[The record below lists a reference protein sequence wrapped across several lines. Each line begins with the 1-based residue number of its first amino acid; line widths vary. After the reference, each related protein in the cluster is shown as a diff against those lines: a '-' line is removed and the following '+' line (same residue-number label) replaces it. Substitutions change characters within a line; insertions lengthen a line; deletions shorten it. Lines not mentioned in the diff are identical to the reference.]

1 MIDFLIKV
9 TFFPFEN
16 FRKSGT
22 IGRGKGGIWRCRKGE
37 ISRRNWKKQNAWQK
51 THYSRNWDQKRR
63 RGKQRGEKI
72 QWRSHAGLNLSSKN
86 TVCGWYIDS
95 LKISNL
101 VLVKISEFWIHV
113 CVKKK
118 KESVQKKFP
127 FFSLSVIQNQYS
139 GLKTHKILLL
149 PQFQSFFLVSHEEKC
164 NWSSK

>member
-1 MIDFLIKV
+1 MKISEKAEQLDEEKEAFDDAEKGKLAGETEKSKTPDKKPITAETETKNEDA
-9 TFFPFEN
+9 EN
-16 FRKSGT
+16 KEEKKSNGAHT
-22 IGRGKGGIWRCRKGE
+22 PVW
-37 ISRRNWKKQNAWQK
+37 ISLQK
-51 THYSRNWDQKRR
+51 TQ
-63 RGKQRGEKI
+63 
-72 QWRSHAGLNLSSKN
+72 
-86 TVCGWYIDS
+86 CGWYIDS